1 MSKILQVE
9 NLVQEFDLTRD
20 LLDRIKFKKGRFT
33 MERQVVHAVNNVSFD
48 VETGEVFSLVGES
61 GCGKS
66 TTARTA
72 IRLQEPRSGKI
83 LFEGKDI
90 THISQKELRP
100 IRRQIQMIFQDPY
113 ASLNARMTVM
123 RWTCPSRRR
132 FSIF

>member
-66 TTARTA
+66 TCARTI
-72 IRLQEPRSGKI
+72 IRIYDPTSGEIVLDDQHIEGLTQKQRQELQEQQ
-83 LFEGKDI
+83 D
-90 THISQKELRP
+90 SQ
-100 IRRQIQMIFQDPY
+100 
-113 ASLNARMTVM
+113 
-123 RWTCPSRRR
+123 
-132 FSIF
+132 

>member
-100 IRRQIQMIFQDPY
+100 IRTKIHGCR
-113 ASLNARMTVM
+113 
-123 RWTCPSRRR
+123 
-132 FSIF
+132 